1 MSGYEILISLE
12 CETELWR
19 ILKIP
24 RDINFLQLHKLIQKL
39 FNFDDYHSWDFKIP
53 EDTNLKI
60 ITLDD
65 AEDIKI
71 SEAFDNYDIVKYT
84 YDYGDDWKFEIKKLD
99 EIDYTKKTALLIDYK
114 CKYGPLEDMG
124 GKIVF
129 DQIMQNID
137 FAEDVLEAY
146 GLSRRSLSKMD
157 IEKKFRKGSRMIIP

>member
-24 RDINFLQLHKLIQKL
+24 KNINFLQLHKVIQKL
-39 FNFDDYHSWDFKIP
+39 FNFDDYHNWNFKIP
-53 EDTNLKI
+53 EDANLRL
-60 ITLDD
+60 ITSDD

-71 SEAFDNYDIVKYT
+71 QEAFDDYNIIKYNYDFS
-84 YDYGDDWKFEIKKLD
+84 DDWKFEIKKLK
-99 EIDYTKKTALLIDYK
+99 EIDYTKKTALLVDYK
-114 CKYGPLEDMG
+114 CKYSPLEDMG

-146 GLSRRSLSKMD
+146 GLSRRSLSTMD
-157 IEKKFRKGSRMIIP
+157 IEKRFKKGSRMIIP